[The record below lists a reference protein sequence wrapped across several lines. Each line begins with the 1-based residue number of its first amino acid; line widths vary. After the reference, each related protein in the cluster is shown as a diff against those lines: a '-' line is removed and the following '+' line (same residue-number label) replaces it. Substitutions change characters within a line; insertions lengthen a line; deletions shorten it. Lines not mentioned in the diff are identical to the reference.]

1 MNARE
6 FDLSAMRRPDRTAG
20 VALPPRPRP
29 VTQPSNEP
37 EAARQVSETPA
48 PQAAAPTRRRSPR
61 TASADSDGRLVI
73 ALPIPL
79 RDRARAYAASHG
91 YTYADVCL
99 EAIETHHE
107 HLSDLVDALRAT
119 SSGAE
124 TGVLFERRPTARATT
139 PTAHVHPSHR
149 PFVEAARIHGGGG
162 GQFRPSSSSSRQ
174 QWQATATSNA
184 RCVTCRKPEHE

>member
-139 PTAHVHPSHR
+139 PTTQVTIRGISAHDRKVLDSLVDQAGARTLTELLLAVLDEHLPHR
-149 PFVEAARIHGGGG
+149 PRALR
-162 GQFRPSSSSSRQ
+162 
-174 QWQATATSNA
+174 
-184 RCVTCRKPEHE
+184 